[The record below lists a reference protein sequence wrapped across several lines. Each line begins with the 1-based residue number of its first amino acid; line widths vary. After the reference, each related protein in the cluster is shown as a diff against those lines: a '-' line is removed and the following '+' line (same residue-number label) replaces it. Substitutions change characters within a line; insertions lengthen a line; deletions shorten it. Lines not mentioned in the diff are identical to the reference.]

1 MLFIRA
7 SHISPRLQYS
17 LEIIFKY
24 VLEVP
29 FQLMEEENNGFPL
42 LEYGEKKDENS
53 FSVPACGLLWE
64 EDLRKLEIDDFMTEY
79 GEDIFAKIFW
89 YVTGYGRQ
97 CAPVYDRHGRY
108 DEDAGTHH
116 DGVVGTHYNVSLQ
129 NDWHREPMIHIWCEA
144 LWAELKAKFPD
155 LKRGGR
161 SYRALI
167 TYDLDHPW
175 KYLNKGLP
183 ITLGSLFKRVVK
195 GNWPEVKEQLA
206 AIFRGKDPNFTFE
219 RIFRL
224 SSPEQ
229 TLFFCLIDRKS
240 PQDSRF
246 TYRNKKLRTLIK
258 ELIHKGYR
266 VGIHPSY
273 TTFQDLNQMNHEVK
287 QLQSITGVPVNHSRQ
302 HFLRYRLPETFR
314 YLLDVGVKHD
324 YTLGFYS
331 KIGFKTGMA
340 IPYPWFDLDKNKI
353 TELILHP
360 TLAMDRTFQAYMKVS
375 PEQAL
380 EEVKQLV
387 DKVKAVNGSFTLLLH
402 NDSLSESGEWKGWR
416 SAVEEM
422 IEAVLNNK

>member
-1 MLFIRA
+1 
-7 SHISPRLQYS
+7 
-17 LEIIFKY
+17 
-24 VLEVP
+24 
-29 FQLMEEENNGFPL
+29 
-42 LEYGEKKDENS
+42 
-53 FSVPACGLLWE
+53 
-64 EDLRKLEIDDFMTEY
+64 
-79 GEDIFAKIFW
+79 
-89 YVTGYGRQ
+89 
-97 CAPVYDRHGRY
+97 
-108 DEDAGTHH
+108 
-116 DGVVGTHYNVSLQ
+116 
-129 NDWHREPMIHIWCEA
+129 
-144 LWAELKAKFPD
+144 
-155 LKRGGR
+155 
-161 SYRALI
+161 
-167 TYDLDHPW
+167 
-175 KYLNKGLP
+175 
-183 ITLGSLFKRVVK
+183 
-195 GNWPEVKEQLA
+195 
-206 AIFRGKDPNFTFE
+206 
-219 RIFRL
+219 
-224 SSPEQ
+224 
-229 TLFFCLIDRKS
+229 
-240 PQDSRF
+240 
-246 TYRNKKLRTLIK
+246 
-258 ELIHKGYR
+258 
-266 VGIHPSY
+266 
-273 TTFQDLNQMNHEVK
+273 MNHEVK